1 MKTTVDAMNEFYRII
16 NKTVGKNVLF
26 VSVEHK
32 QRRIEDVQAQII
44 ESTQLKYII
53 DCWHFDS

>member
-1 MKTTVDAMNEFYRII
+1 MNEFYRII

-32 QRRIEDVQAQII
+32 KRRIEDVQAQII
-44 ESTQLKYII
+44 EST
-53 DCWHFDS
+53 

>member
-26 VSVEHK
+26 VNVEHK
-32 QRRIEDVQAQII
+32 
-44 ESTQLKYII
+44 
-53 DCWHFDS
+53 